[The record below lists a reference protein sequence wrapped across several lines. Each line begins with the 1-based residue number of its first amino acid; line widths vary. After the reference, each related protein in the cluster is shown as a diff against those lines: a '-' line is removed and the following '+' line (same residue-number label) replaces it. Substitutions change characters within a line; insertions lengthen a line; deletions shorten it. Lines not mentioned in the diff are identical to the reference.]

1 MMSSKKS
8 IEKIPKTYQNDIK
21 KAITILTERGCK
33 EIYLFGSL
41 VHGDYTDRSDIDIA
55 VTGIPKGDFF
65 EIFGELMMS
74 LDHPVDLINLE
85 KRTRFV
91 DLLKTKGELI
101 RVDRDR

>member
-1 MMSSKKS
+1 MSRKEN
-8 IEKIPKTYQNDIK
+8 IEKIPKTYKNDVK
-21 KAITILTERGCK
+21 KAITILTGKGCK

-41 VHGDYTDRSDIDIA
+41 VHGDYSDKSDIDIA
-55 VTGIPKGDFF
+55 VTGIPGGDFF

-91 DLLKTKGELI
+91 DLLKAKRELI
-101 RVDRDR
+101 RVA

>member
-1 MMSSKKS
+1 MSSENTIKT
-8 IEKIPKTYQNDIK
+8 IPEIYQDDIK
-21 KAITILTERGCK
+21 KAITILNGRGCK

-55 VTGIPKGDFF
+55 VTGIPKRDFF
-65 EIFGELMMS
+65 EIFGELVMS

-91 DLLKTKGELI
+91 DLLKAKGELV
-101 RVDRDR
+101 RVD

>member
-1 MMSSKKS
+1 MSR
-8 IEKIPKTYQNDIK
+8 EKDFENIPTTYKDDVN
-21 KAITILTERGCK
+21 KAITILTGKGCK

-41 VHGDYTDRSDIDIA
+41 VHGDYNDNSDIDIA

-65 EIFGELMMS
+65 EIYGELVMS

-91 DLLKTKGELI
+91 DLLKGKGELF
-101 RVDRDR
+101 RVA

>member
-1 MMSSKKS
+1 MSGKS
-8 IEKIPKTYQNDIK
+8 DIEKLPKIYKADVQ
-21 KAITILTERGCK
+21 KAITILTGKGCK

-41 VHGDYTDRSDIDIA
+41 VHGNYSERSDIDIA

-65 EIFGELMMS
+65 EIFGELVMS

-91 DLLKTKGELI
+91 DLLKSKGELV
-101 RVDRDR
+101 RVN

>member
-1 MMSSKKS
+1 MNRTKN
-8 IEKIPKTYQNDIK
+8 IEEIPKAYKNDVK
-21 KAITILTERGCK
+21 KAIAILIKKGCK

-41 VHGDYTDRSDIDIA
+41 VHGDYSDSSDIDIA

-74 LDHPVDLINLE
+74 LDHRIDLINLE

-91 DLLKTKGELI
+91 DLLKSKGELV
-101 RVDRDR
+101 RVA

>member
-1 MMSSKKS
+1 MSRKEN
-8 IEKIPKTYQNDIK
+8 IEKIPKTYKADVK
-21 KAITILTERGCK
+21 RAITILTGKGCK

-41 VHGDYTDRSDIDIA
+41 VHGDYSDISDIDIA

-91 DLLKTKGELI
+91 DLLKAKGELV
-101 RVDRDR
+101 RVD